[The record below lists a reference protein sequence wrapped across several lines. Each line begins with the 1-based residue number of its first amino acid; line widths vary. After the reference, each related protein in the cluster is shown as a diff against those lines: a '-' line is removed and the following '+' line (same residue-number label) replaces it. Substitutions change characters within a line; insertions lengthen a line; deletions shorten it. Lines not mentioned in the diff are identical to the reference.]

1 MAVRNISEAKPKK
14 KKFHKVNVLLA
25 LFFIFTS
32 VIAFSVFYTNIQKAN
47 DFEEEYNELLLKTQ
61 QLKADSLEIEEI
73 LKDDDHYEYFEKIAR
88 ENYGYCKPGEKVYY
102 NSSFGE

>member
-1 MAVRNISEAKPKK
+1 MAVRNINEAKPRK

-25 LFFIFTS
+25 VIFVFVS

-47 DFEEEYNELLLKTQ
+47 DFEDEYNDLFAKTQ
-61 QLKADSLEIEEI
+61 QLEADSLEIEAI